1 MAIYYFNKGLE
12 LCELKEDLGIIML
25 GQLVITRME
34 IYNMFEK
41 FVQLWFIV
49 NEVPIKKCPKQYSL

>member
-1 MAIYYFNKGLE
+1 MVIYYFNKGLE
-12 LCELKEDLGIIML
+12 LSELKKDLGIIML

-41 FVQLWFIV
+41 FL
-49 NEVPIKKCPKQYSL
+49 QYIILCNCG